1 MKKIISLILIVT
13 VFFSCITKTDN
24 SKLNKGEIIKEEN
37 IIQENNISVSSSEHK
52 KGEPIEILQNFL
64 KDIEKLGWIYDT
76 VRVKE
81 HHFYALKN
89 KNIAIFN
96 NLVFYK
102 LTFEDTYLSDLYK
115 KRNETIVIYSDDDS
129 TSVDTNKTRTQLV
142 FEKLDID
149 LFKKVNNIWVYYYR
163 KKGDKEF
170 ISDGVIEQ
178 WQFDNNEQA
187 TKALEQIKKVSIV
200 LYTNT
205 MPFYTVKDET
215 LIIFNTRA
223 MMFSY
228 DQKELFKIFINDYL
242 KLTKN

>member
-1 MKKIISLILIVT
+1 MKKIITLILIVII
-13 VFFSCITKTDN
+13 FFNCTTKTDN
-24 SKLNKGEIIKEEN
+24 SKLNKREIIKEEN

-52 KGEPIEILQNFL
+52 QVEPIEILQTFF

-81 HHFYALKN
+81 HHFYALEN
-89 KNIAIFN
+89 KDIAIFN

-102 LTFEDTYLSDLYK
+102 LTFEDTYLSVLYK
-115 KRNETIVIYSDDDS
+115 NRNETIVIYSDDDT
-129 TSVDTNKTRTQLV
+129 TSVDTNKTRSQLI
-142 FEKLDID
+142 FEKVNID
-149 LFKKVNNIWVYYYR
+149 LFKGVNKIWVYYYR
-163 KKGDKEF
+163 KKGKKEF

-187 TKALEQIKKVSIV
+187 TKALEQIKIAGRI
-200 LYTNT
+200 LYFNT
-205 MPFYTVKDET
+205 MPFYAVKDET

-228 DQKELFKIFINDYL
+228 DQKELFELFINDYL
-242 KLTKN
+242 KSTKN